1 MRQSLILEN
10 LDEIDKFGGDNF
22 SPDKFIEDS
31 LLEKSFAFDHKEQ
44 RLKDVKSMLKNTEK
58 LYKNSSEKFVDI
70 LLNNYETF
78 ISIGKYVD
86 KIDKNISNAMEA
98 EKEYSNLIQ
107 NLRKDVESFS
117 FNYSKYLK
125 ETKDDNDENNNNN
138 ESNIYKFEPVGDM
151 DFIEENFD
159 LEDFLHPKEKGKKW
173 LEEQS
178 ENLRVLI
185 DNEKFDESIELV
197 NKIRDCDLGNIDY
210 EILIDL
216 DITYNYLIEKLSR
229 AINRCKSRKEVK
241 IYLDKMKKLG
251 CSSLAVDTFLSWLS
265 EKLKNKIQDK
275 IEEENKKKE
284 ELNVIKEED
293 EDLDDVKDDDLN
305 SNYHNNNLNHPQDEE
320 GITLV
325 LYKLL
330 EHLQNK

>member
-1 MRQSLILEN
+1 
-10 LDEIDKFGGDNF
+10 
-22 SPDKFIEDS
+22 
-31 LLEKSFAFDHKEQ
+31 
-44 RLKDVKSMLKNTEK
+44 
-58 LYKNSSEKFVDI
+58 
-70 LLNNYETF
+70 
-78 ISIGKYVD
+78 
-86 KIDKNISNAMEA
+86 MEA

-151 DFIEENFD
+151 DFIEENLD

-178 ENLRVLI
+178 ENLKVLI

-229 AINRCKSRKEVK
+229 AISRCKSRKEVK